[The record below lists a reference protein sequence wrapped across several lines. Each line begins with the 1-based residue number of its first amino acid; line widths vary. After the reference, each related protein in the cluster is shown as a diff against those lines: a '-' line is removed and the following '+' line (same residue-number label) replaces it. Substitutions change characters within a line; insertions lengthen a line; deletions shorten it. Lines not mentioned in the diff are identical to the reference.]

1 MSIKKS
7 RVVLVLL
14 VALLVIVPLR
24 GLLAQEQ
31 VTLRVLNYL
40 DLTSPGTEREIK
52 EIWEAFEKNN
62 PDIKIERED
71 LYGEPFHQKLEAYA
85 AAGNLPDVMYM
96 WPGARSAT
104 LHDKKLVKD

>member
-1 MSIKKS
+1 MFKKS
-7 RVVLVLL
+7 RVISILLAAFLV
-14 VALLVIVPLR
+14 VAVVS
-24 GLLAQEQ
+24 GLSAQEQ
-31 VTLRVLNYL
+31 ITLKVLNYL

-71 LYGEPFHQKLEAYA
+71 LFGEPFHQKLEAYA
-85 AAGNLPDVMYM
+85 AAGNLPDVIYM

-104 LHDKKLVKD
+104 LHD